1 MKKILLIV
9 MFCIYSLHANTIQ
22 VFNSVVGESQ
32 FNDNSKFEKIFI
44 GDLLE
49 LAKFRKSSEWDICS
63 KPCENNL
70 NDITIPVLS
79 GKAKGTYLEALIPSN
94 SSGGLVGWATSA
106 VLNVSALTYKKIKD
120 EVSKDYIYYG
130 LLETKDSSNNSI
142 YVYSTIVS
150 NFEITKEEIYTEIVN
165 KLLKAKK

>member
-32 FNDNSKFEKIFI
+32 FSDNSKFEKIFI
-44 GDLLE
+44 GDLRE
-49 LAKFRKSSEWDICS
+49 LAKFRKSNEWDICS
-63 KPCENNL
+63 KPCEDNL
-70 NDITIPVLS
+70 NNISTPLS
-79 GKAKGTYLEALIPSN
+79 PSGHKKGTYLEALIPS
-94 SSGGLVGWATSA
+94 GGSLAEWAGS
-106 VLNVSALTYKKIKD
+106 VIVNVSALTYKKIKD
-120 EVSKDYIYYG
+120 EVSNDYIYYG
-130 LLETKDSSNNSI
+130 LLETKDSSNNST

-150 NFEITKEEIYTEIVN
+150 NFEMAKEEIYTEIVN